1 MDGLSG
7 VLLAC
12 PACGRVVSK
21 RGSALHCSGCDR
33 SYPRTPV
40 PRMLTEDYAELL
52 GGRSYTSSESA
63 RWSIEDVAYWDAE
76 YADSAE
82 QVRMR
87 ERIRRS
93 RPDAGLRTRP
103 REEHI
108 FRHIRPHLNGKVL
121 LDVGCGNAQ
130 TVQVVCHPDE
140 VGYTYVGVDLSLSAL
155 LLNQQMFRGFFVQAS
170 ATALPFQPETFDAIL
185 MLGTLHHLHD
195 PCASLRHIVKLLK
208 PGGFIG
214 LHEVTYRRSH
224 ASAGSKHNE
233 QVSLDGMLAI
243 LNEACEIVDL
253 KQEHSIVLHL
263 VARRIG
269 DRMRTNPGLTR
280 VVLALDAIGGEL
292 RHLHP
297 ALGPRAALIV
307 ARRM

>member
-1 MDGLSG
+1 
-7 VLLAC
+7 
-12 PACGRVVSK
+12 
-21 RGSALHCSGCDR
+21 
-33 SYPRTPV
+33 
-40 PRMLTEDYAELL
+40 MLTEDYAELL

-63 RWSIEDVAYWDAE
+63 RWGIDDVAYWEAE
-76 YADSAE
+76 YADSGE

-103 REEHI
+103 REQHI

-130 TVQVVCHPDE
+130 TVQVVCHPDDL
-140 VGYTYVGVDLSLSAL
+140 GYTYVGVDLSLSAL
-155 LLNQQMFRGFFVQAS
+155 LMNQQMFRGFFVQAS

-195 PCASLRHIVKLLK
+195 PCASLRQIMKLLK
-208 PGGFIG
+208 PGGLIG

-224 ASAGSKHNE
+224 DSAGSTHNE
-233 QVSLDGMLAI
+233 QVSLDGMLAT
-243 LNEACEIVDL
+243 LSEACEIVDL
-253 KQEHSIVLHL
+253 KEEHSIVLHL
-263 VARRIG
+263 VAG
-269 DRMRTNPGLTR
+269 TVGERMRTSPGLTR
-280 VVLALDAIGGEL
+280 VVLALDAVAGEL
-292 RHLHP
+292 RHLHT

-307 ARRM
+307 ARRT